1 MSLFGADLLLA
12 AYVVAFGGTGVL
24 CFASLYRTRR
34 ITDPDT
40 RRGLAALLVL
50 CGGWSVSHVGYLLV
64 PMRSARL
71 AFFVLGLSTG
81 LAAVGAWLYFCSA
94 YTGRVLHRMPWIR
107 RTAVA
112 VFAGIVLVKLT
123 NPVHGIYYAA
133 TWETTPFRYLAIEPG
148 LAHWLAMALA
158 YALSFIGYFMLIER
172 FLQVDYDAGPFVA
185 LVTLT
190 GVPAIA
196 DVIGVTHPLLL
207 NTTYEPIGVAA
218 FAVGVLFFYLDGF
231 EAIQLA
237 GDDDDPVVYLDE
249 DRRVREFNHLARE
262 LFPALDDAAGRPL
275 DDVLPA
281 VADRI
286 DAEDAVLERDAPD
299 GTRYY
304 QLSTSPFTAGEVR
317 IGELL
322 RIDDVTEAERY
333 RRELERE
340 TERLNAFASI
350 VAHDLRNPL
359 NVAQGYLDIE
369 RERRDSDELEAI
381 DESLD
386 RMDAIIE
393 DVLTLAR
400 EGEDIGDTEPVSL
413 AATVEECWRRVDTAA
428 ATLAVEDDLRVI
440 ADESRLQQLLE
451 NLLRNAVEHG
461 GSDVTITVGQL
472 EDGDGFYVED
482 DGAGIPAEDR
492 ERVLE
497 AGVTSSEDGT
507 GFGLEIVTK
516 IANAHDWT
524 VRVTESAEGGE
535 GTDGSRS
542 SEDERSESSGGAR
555 FEFDGVQLAATVSRS

>member
-1 MSLFGADLLLA
+1 MTLLGADPLLA
-12 AYVVAFGGTGVL
+12 AYVVAFGGTGLL
-24 CFASLYRTRR
+24 CFASLPRTRR
-34 ITDPDT
+34 ITDSDT

-50 CGGWSVSHVGYLLV
+50 CGGWSVAHVGYLLV

-94 YTGRVLHRMPWIR
+94 YTGRVLHRMPTIR
-107 RTAVA
+107 RIAIA

-123 NPVHGIYYAA
+123 NPIHGIYYGA
-133 TWETTPFRYLAIEPG
+133 TWETTPFPYLAVEPG

-172 FLQVDYDAGPFVA
+172 FIQVDYDAWPFVV

-190 GVPAIA
+190 GLPAIA

-207 NTTYEPIGVAA
+207 NTTYEPIGVAG

-231 EAIQLA
+231 EEIQLA
-237 GDDDDPVVYLDE
+237 GDDDEPIIYLDD
-249 DRRVREFNHLARE
+249 DRNVREFNHLARA
-262 LFPALDDAAGRPL
+262 LFPDLADGTGRPIG
-275 DDVLPA
+275 DVLPA
-281 VADRI
+281 VAERI
-286 DAEDAVLERDAPD
+286 DAEDAVLELDVD
-299 GTRYY
+299 GDTRYY
-304 QLSTSPFTAGEVR
+304 RVVTAPFTAGEVR

-322 RIDDVTEAERY
+322 QVEDVTEAEQY

-340 TERLNAFASI
+340 TERLDAFASI

-369 RERRDSDELEAI
+369 RDRRDSEELGSV

-386 RMDAIIE
+386 RMSAIIN

-400 EGEDIGDTEPVSL
+400 EGEDIGETEPVSL
-413 AATVEECWRRVDTAA
+413 SATVEECWQRVDTAE
-428 ATLAVEDDLRVI
+428 ATLAVADDLRVV
-440 ADESRLQQLLE
+440 ADASRLQQLLE

-461 GSDVTITVGQL
+461 GSDVTITVGRL
-472 EDGDGFYVED
+472 ENGDGFYVED
-482 DGAGIPAEDR
+482 DGDGIPAENR

-497 AGVTSSEDGT
+497 AGFTSSEDGT
-507 GFGLEIVTK
+507 GFGLEIVKK
-516 IANAHDWT
+516 IADAHGWGVT
-524 VRVTESAEGGE
+524 VTESAGDK
-535 GTDGSRS
+535 GTSGSRS
-542 SEDERSESSGGAR
+542 SEDERSGSSGGAR
-555 FEFDGVQLAATVSRS
+555 FEFDGVQPAARIPES